1 MRMLDVVLR
10 DALEQKKAP
19 SFSSKTRRPLLE
31 GVMCGQSGHP
41 KKEKEIMLSDCP
53 FTNFRNAILTHD
65 PTTWERETG

>member
-10 DALEQKKAP
+10 DALEQN
-19 SFSSKTRRPLLE
+19 SSKRMRPLLE

-41 KKEKEIMLSDCP
+41 EKEKEIMLSDCP